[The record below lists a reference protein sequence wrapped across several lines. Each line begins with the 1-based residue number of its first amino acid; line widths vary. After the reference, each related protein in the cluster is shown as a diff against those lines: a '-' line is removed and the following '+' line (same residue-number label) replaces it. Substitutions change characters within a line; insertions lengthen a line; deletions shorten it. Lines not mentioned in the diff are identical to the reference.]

1 MILANLKQNRF
12 YDFWPLLIGLAVL
25 YIPTFY
31 KLFNGLWQQ
40 SDQTQGPL
48 ILIVV
53 LYLFWDKR
61 EHLLPNPA
69 SLTWPKLGG
78 SIFGLG
84 LLLYALGRSQDIL
97 MFEIGSQIFILA
109 GILLITR
116 GLPALRALWFP
127 LFFMFFMIPLPGV
140 FLDAV
145 TMPMKIAVSYAADD
159 ILSWAGYPI
168 GRAGVI
174 LQIGVY
180 KLQVADA
187 CAGMHTLIS
196 LEALGLLYLNL
207 IKHDSLVRNVTLAC
221 LIIPISFAANVIRVM
236 TLVLV
241 TFYFGDEAG
250 QGFIHGF
257 AGMVLFLVALFLIM
271 MVDTT
276 LQYFVKRRSGT

>member
-48 ILIVV
+48 ILMVV

-78 SIFGLG
+78 SIFALG

-221 LIIPISFAANVIRVM
+221 LIIPISFSANVIRVM

>member
-69 SLTWPKLGG
+69 SPTWPKLGG
-78 SIFGLG
+78 SIFALG

>member
-48 ILIVV
+48 ILMVV

-69 SLTWPKLGG
+69 SPTWPKLGG
-78 SIFGLG
+78 SIFALG

>member
-1 MILANLKQNRF
+1 M
-12 YDFWPLLIGLAVL
+12 
-25 YIPTFY
+25 
-31 KLFNGLWQQ
+31 
-40 SDQTQGPL
+40 
-48 ILIVV
+48 VV

-69 SLTWPKLGG
+69 SPTWPKLGG

>member
-1 MILANLKQNRF
+1 M
-12 YDFWPLLIGLAVL
+12 
-25 YIPTFY
+25 
-31 KLFNGLWQQ
+31 
-40 SDQTQGPL
+40 
-48 ILIVV
+48 IVV

-61 EHLLPNPA
+61 EHLLPNTA
-69 SLTWPKLGG
+69 SPTWPKLGG